1 MNEKIN
7 DEDELLLKGIDI
19 NDKEQNKKIEK
30 QREIQKK
37 NQQLLEGCQAG
48 RNIKELNDHLGNIQR
63 EIFVVEEEIGKRLQD
78 KRNKILKHL
87 DTRVQD
93 TKEQLRREA
102 EKKKDNQYDFKQKE
116 KELNEHLETMTQVA

>member
-37 NQQLLEGCQAG
+37 NQ
-48 RNIKELNDHLGNIQR
+48 
-63 EIFVVEEEIGKRLQD
+63 
-78 KRNKILKHL
+78 
-87 DTRVQD
+87 
-93 TKEQLRREA
+93 
-102 EKKKDNQYDFKQKE
+102 
-116 KELNEHLETMTQVA
+116 